1 MTRCP
6 CLTMV
11 RDVVRAEPN
20 DPKDKTMPK
29 SRSRRRRS
37 DTAKSLPPPSLETD
51 LSVVVEGE
59 KVIPDS
65 VRPDDVDDGET
76 TPRLTVETRTG
87 KPIIKLARSSA
98 NREPAG
104 TARPPEVVTG
114 HTNAHAPAPSSG
126 SFGPDGTPVDMRQ
139 PTPPAEN
146 ATEAADAGAG
156 DDLRQIAQSV
166 ALSPIPESPPSKRAL
181 DQLRALF
188 HRAADTCQDTFDA
201 AKRFLARH
209 DIRHPRDIGR
219 HLAASQTHLAQVA
232 LALRIGL
239 GALFVVGGVN
249 KLSKLLSPAA
259 SDQIVASYTST
270 TGYINEFFMAF
281 LFAPGAALTPWS
293 FLTALSTFELVTGIM
308 LLAGL
313 LVRPVALIYAFLLWT
328 FVIALPVVTTNG
340 VDPGVRTYMAPAILV
355 QIRDIALSGFMFVL
369 YGLGSGLRSL
379 DYRLFGPEALQ
390 PVMSWPVASL
400 LLRLSVAVVLIVG
413 GLFAGMPSIKT
424 YFEPGLLL
432 VAIALAVLWG
442 GTATRYAAGVVC
454 GVLFVYMLGKIG
466 IDKGL
471 IGSLNA
477 IKRELALFA
486 GAFVLA
492 ARESGQFW
500 TASDIAR
507 RLTDGVQCARQ
518 NMTSAPTNLKPAE

>member
-1 MTRCP
+1 
-6 CLTMV
+6 
-11 RDVVRAEPN
+11 
-20 DPKDKTMPK
+20 MPK

-37 DTAKSLPPPSLETD
+37 ETAKPIPPPSLETD
-51 LSVVVEGE
+51 LSVIVDGE
-59 KVIPDS
+59 KVIPDAG
-65 VRPDDVDDGET
+65 RPDDVADLAA

-87 KPIIKLARSSA
+87 KPIIKLARA
-98 NREPAG
+98 TPRREVADDNR
-104 TARPPEVVTG
+104 TPEIVTG
-114 HTNAHAPAPSSG
+114 RSGAHAPAPVDAY
-126 SFGPDGTPVDMRQ
+126 GPDGAPIEKQRPAHTGTD
-139 PTPPAEN
+139 PAEQ
-146 ATEAADAGAG
+146 AAEAADDDAG

-166 ALSPIPESPPSKRAL
+166 ALSPIPEPTPAKRAL

-188 HRAADTCQDTFDA
+188 HRAAEACQDAFDA
-201 AKRFLARH
+201 AMRFLAHH
-209 DIRHPRDIGR
+209 DIHHPRDIGR

-232 LALRIGL
+232 FALRIGL
-239 GALFVVGGVN
+239 GALFVAGGIN

-259 SDQIVASYTST
+259 SEQIVASYTST

-369 YGLGSGLRSL
+369 YGLGSGIRSL
-379 DYRLFGPEALQ
+379 DARLFGHEALK
-390 PVMSWPVASL
+390 PVISWPVASL
-400 LLRLSVAVVLIVG
+400 LLRLSVAVVLLVG
-413 GLFAGMPSIKT
+413 GMFAGMPSIKT
-424 YFEPGLLL
+424 YFEPGLVLIIL
-432 VAIALAVLWG
+432 ALAILWG
-442 GTATRYAAGVVC
+442 DTMTRYAAGVVC
-454 GVLFVYMLGKIG
+454 GVLFVYMLSKIG

-471 IGSLNA
+471 IGSLNT

-486 GAFVLA
+486 GAFILA
-492 ARESGQFW
+492 ARESGQLW
-500 TASDIAR
+500 TAPDIAR
-507 RLTDGVQCARQ
+507 RLSDGFLCARQ
-518 NMTSAPTNLKPAE
+518 NLASTSTNLKPAE